1 MRFLGREQELSA
13 LEREYKRDGGF
24 VVVYGRRRVGKTT
37 LIKEFIKGKNAMYF
51 LANEESDRQNL
62 NKFTEKVADFTQQ
75 PHLAGSR
82 LESWQSAF
90 RMLAAAALCRIPAG
104 IPRQIIC
111 GTDRTLC
118 SDRRCAEVY

>member
-1 MRFLGREQELSA
+1 MRFLGRDQELSA
-13 LEREYKRDGGF
+13 LEREYKRGGGF

-37 LIKEFIKGKNAMYF
+37 LIKEYIKGKNALYF

-82 LESWQSAF
+82 LESWQSA
-90 RMLAAAALCRIPAG
+90 
-104 IPRQIIC
+104 
-111 GTDRTLC
+111 
-118 SDRRCAEVY
+118 